1 MIKIKPLDVILW
13 TFRRNENDVVNLYN
27 VLSPVMQLASGGNML
42 NFGYWDKSDA
52 SPIMAQ
58 NKLCDL
64 VGNMAELD
72 SAKSICK
79 QIGIRHTM
87 LSYDELQN
95 PQFVANDKTRC
106 YHCRTELSGHLL
118 TLASELGIST
128 IVDGTNTD
136 DLGDYRPGIEAMR
149 KNGIHSPLVE
159 CEFSKRDVRREAKKL
174 SMNVWD
180 RPSNSCLA
188 SRIPWGVQVTA
199 ERLIRIELAEK
210 VVKNSTGARQVR
222 VRDIDGAARIE
233 VGAEDMEKILN
244 FDTAKMLDEPLRM
257 IGFTSVTVDHGGYV
271 QGGANVVSD

>member
-1 MIKIKPLDVILW
+1 MMSYK
-13 TFRRNENDVVNLYN
+13 T
-27 VLSPVMQLASGGNML
+27 L
-42 NFGYWDKSDA
+42 N
-52 SPIMAQ
+52 
-58 NKLCDL
+58 
-64 VGNMAELD
+64 
-72 SAKSICK
+72 
-79 QIGIRHTM
+79 
-87 LSYDELQN
+87 
-95 PQFVANDKTRC
+95 FVANDKTRC

-210 VVKNSTGARQVR
+210 VVKNSTGRTPSA
-222 VRDIDGAARIE
+222 
-233 VGAEDMEKILN
+233 
-244 FDTAKMLDEPLRM
+244 
-257 IGFTSVTVDHGGYV
+257 
-271 QGGANVVSD
+271 

>member
-1 MIKIKPLDVILW
+1 MVA
-13 TFRRNENDVVNLYN
+13 V
-27 VLSPVMQLASGGNML
+27 SGGV
-42 NFGYWDKSDA
+42 DSA
-52 SPIMAQ
+52 
-58 NKLCDL
+58 L
-64 VGNMAELD
+64 VAAAAYKTLGSAAIAVTADYKTLSKDELD

-159 CEFSKRDVRREAKKL
+159 CEFSKKTCREAK
-174 SMNVWD
+174 M
-180 RPSNSCLA
+180 
-188 SRIPWGVQVTA
+188 SR
-199 ERLIRIELAEK
+199 
-210 VVKNSTGARQVR
+210 
-222 VRDIDGAARIE
+222 
-233 VGAEDMEKILN
+233 
-244 FDTAKMLDEPLRM
+244 
-257 IGFTSVTVDHGGYV
+257 
-271 QGGANVVSD
+271 

>member
-1 MIKIKPLDVILW
+1 MQSFENLCRWFESLDG
-13 TFRRNENDVVNLYN
+13 
-27 VLSPVMQLASGGNML
+27 VMVAVSGGV
-42 NFGYWDKSDA
+42 DSA
-52 SPIMAQ
+52 
-58 NKLCDL
+58 L
-64 VGNMAELD
+64 VAAAAYKTLGSAAIAVTADYKTLSKDELD

-87 LSYDELQN
+87 LNYDELQN